1 MDRRGWPWKKK
12 PSDKITKAEKP
23 VVTSDS
29 VGSTLSSVAH
39 LGDQVF
45 FLKKK
50 KKRSLRREK
59 ILYEFTS
66 KIAH

>member
-50 KKRSLRREK
+50 KKKKAQEGK
-59 ILYEFTS
+59 NI
-66 KIAH
+66 I

>member
-50 KKRSLRREK
+50 KKKAQEGK
-59 ILYEFTS
+59 NI
-66 KIAH
+66 I